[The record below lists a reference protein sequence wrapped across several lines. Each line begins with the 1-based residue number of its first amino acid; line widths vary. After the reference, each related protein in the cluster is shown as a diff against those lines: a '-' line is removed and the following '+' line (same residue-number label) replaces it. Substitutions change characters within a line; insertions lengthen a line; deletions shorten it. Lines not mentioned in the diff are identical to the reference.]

1 MASAST
7 DTVKVSAEWPGT
19 VAELHV
25 GVGDTVA
32 AEQEIITIESMKML
46 TPVLSPVAG
55 TVAEILVEE
64 GQFVDEG
71 QAMLTVTAS

>member
-1 MASAST
+1 MTSAST
-7 DTVKVSAEWPGT
+7 DTVVVSAEWPGT

-25 GVGDTVA
+25 GVGDTVE
-32 AEQEIITIESMKML
+32 AEQEVITLESMKML

-71 QAMLTVTAS
+71 QAMLNITTS

>member
-1 MASAST
+1 MTSAST
-7 DTVKVSAEWPGT
+7 DTVVVSAEWPGT

-25 GVGDTVA
+25 GVGDTVEP
-32 AEQEIITIESMKML
+32 EQEIITIESMKML

-55 TVAEILVEE
+55 TVAEIQVEA

-71 QAMLTVTAS
+71 QTLLTITTS